1 MANDP
6 SRTEKATPKRRQKAR
21 EEGSVLRVADLD
33 ATIMLWGNLFLFM
46 AAWGMTFALL
56 AQQVGFF
63 LSRATE
69 KGILLSDNIQAL
81 TLNAL
86 WILLRILLPFMGVN
100 FLLAMFNQFAQHGFK
115 PDFKQLKPK
124 FEKLNPV
131 PGFKRLVSLQSLVG
145 ILKSLSKFLIIIWMA
160 YIILGPRIP
169 LMMTALKQPIGQ
181 SLTFLQETLFL
192 LYRNV
197 LLVMLGLAIADF
209 LYQRHEFEKGIR
221 MTKQEVKEESKDS
234 EGNPEIKGRQKQ
246 LMFSSMMRR
255 IKTEVPKAAIVITN
269 PTHFAVALRYDEKT
283 AAPICVAKGA
293 DHMALKIREQAKAS
307 GVPIIENPPL
317 ARSLYRSVELDRP
330 IPPQLYQAVA
340 QVLALVYRL
349 RGAA

>member
-1 MANDP
+1 MAHDP

-33 ATIMLWGNLFLFM
+33 STIMLWGNLFLFLVAWS
-46 AAWGMTFALL
+46 AAFALL
-56 AQQVGFF
+56 AQQVAYF

-69 KGILLSDNIQAL
+69 RGLLLPENIHTLVVDFLGILM
-81 TLNAL
+81 
-86 WILLRILLPFMGVN
+86 RIILPFMGVN
-100 FLLAMFNQFAQHGFK
+100 FLLAMANQFAQHGFK
-115 PDFKQLKPK
+115 PDFKQMRPK

-131 PGFKRLVSLQSLVG
+131 PGFKRLLSAQSLVG
-145 ILKSLSKFLIIIWMA
+145 ILKSLCKFMIVIWMA
-160 YIILGPRIP
+160 YIILAPRMPILLGTLKMP
-169 LMMTALKQPIGQ
+169 LGQ
-181 SLTFLQETLFL
+181 SIRFLQDTLFL

-197 LLVMLGLAIADF
+197 MLVMLVLAIADF

-221 MTKQEVKEESKDS
+221 MTKQEVKEETKDT

-246 LMFSSMMRR
+246 LMFSSVMRR
-255 IKTEVPKAAIVITN
+255 IRTEVPKAAVVITN

-293 DHMALKIREQAKAS
+293 DHMALKIRERAKVS

-317 ARSLYRSVELDRP
+317 ARSLFRSVELDRP
-330 IPPQLYQAVA
+330 IPPGLYQAVA